1 MVIVYLKMGPK
12 IVRKEYSTKE
22 YCEDF
27 IANYK
32 TFPFDVSSVQ
42 AMVLFPFNVL
52 SD

>member
-1 MVIVYLKMGPK
+1 MGLK
-12 IVRKEYSTKE
+12 IVRKKYSTKE

-27 IANYK
+27 IADYK
-32 TFPFDVSSVQ
+32 TFPFDVSLVQ